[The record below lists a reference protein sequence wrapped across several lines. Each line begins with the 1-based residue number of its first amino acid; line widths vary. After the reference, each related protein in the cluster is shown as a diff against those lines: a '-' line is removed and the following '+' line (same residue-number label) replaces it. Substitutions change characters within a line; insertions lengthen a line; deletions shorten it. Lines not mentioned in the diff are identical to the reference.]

1 MRVLVVAATPE
12 EVKPTLDHFQRND
25 MGRHYISFHSTGI
38 GLAGSA
44 VEITRL
50 VLQNVPDLVIQAG
63 IAGSLEGEISVGDTV
78 LVKGEIIGDLGVWE
92 NELWK
97 TIFDLSLASENS
109 FPFREGIL
117 ANPYLPS
124 FQFMDLPAVVAL
136 SVNQIS
142 TDKRMIDHWKNS
154 SPRPAIESMEG
165 AALHEACLRL
175 KIPFLQ
181 IRSVSN
187 IVGERNKDKWNVP
200 LAIDQLNQHLIRLLN
215 NLVQETIQFS
225 VHQP

>member
-25 MGRHYISFHSTGI
+25 MGRHYISFHSAGI

>member
-44 VEITRL
+44 VEITRQ
-50 VLQNVPDLVIQAG
+50 VLQNIPDLVIQAG
-63 IAGSLEGEISVGDTV
+63 IAGSLEGEIAVGDTV

-142 TDKRMIDHWKNS
+142 TDKRMIDHWKNA

-200 LAIDQLNQHLIRLLN
+200 LAIDHLNQHLIRLLN